1 MHQAAAAYDRVAKAT
16 VSPRQLEA
24 SLLLKAASKLQMV
37 KDQWPSSSTDLYE
50 ALYFNRK
57 LWTVL
62 TTSVS
67 KVDNPL
73 PDMIK
78 QNILNLGIFIFDRT
92 VSVQLHPTEDS
103 FDILITINRE
113 IAAGLQVEA

>member
-1 MHQAAAAYDRVAKAT
+1 MHQAAATYDRVAKAT
-16 VSPRQLEA
+16 IPPRQLEA
-24 SLLLKAASKLQMV
+24 SLLMKAAAKLQMV
-37 KDQWPSSSTDLYE
+37 KDQWPANSTDLYE
-50 ALYFNRK
+50 ALYYNRK

-67 KVDNPL
+67 KEDNPL

-92 VSVQLHPTEDS
+92 VQVQLHPTENS
-103 FDILITINRE
+103 FDILISINRE
-113 IAAGLQVEA
+113 IAAGLQVEI

>member
-1 MHQAAAAYDRVAKAT
+1 MHQAAAAYDRTARAT
-16 VSPRQLEA
+16 VPPRQLEA
-24 SLLLKAASKLQMV
+24 SLLTKAAAKLQMV
-37 KDQWPSSSTDLYE
+37 RDSWPSTNTDVYE

-62 TTSVS
+62 ATSVG
-67 KVDNPL
+67 KTENPL

-78 QNILNLGIFIFDRT
+78 ENILRLSVFIFDRT
-92 VSVQLHPTEDS
+92 VQVQLHPEVDS
-103 FDILITINRE
+103 LDILITINRE